1 MIIRTRRIG
10 ANDMRVILLG
20 LILIASNAYAEPWPL
35 TKQDCLAANI
45 YHEARGESLAGQ
57 YMVAYVTMNRVESS
71 RYPNT
76 ICAVVKE
83 YKQFSWYNP
92 KISKYPKDSDA
103 WDKACSVALKF
114 LLDKPISKIDLSE
127 GAIYYHATYVSPE
140 WAARKTYIGR
150 VGIHL
155 FYR

>member
-1 MIIRTRRIG
+1 MKGTG
-10 ANDMRVILLG
+10 ALTLKNTLLA
-20 LILIASNAYAEPWPL
+20 LILIASSAYAEPWPM
-35 TKQDCLAANI
+35 TKEDCLAANI

-57 YMVAYVTMNRVESS
+57 YMVAYVTMNRVENSK
-71 RYPNT
+71 YPST
-76 ICAVVKE
+76 ICGVVKD

-92 KISKYPKDSDA
+92 KYSKYPRDRDA
-103 WDKACSVALKF
+103 WDRACSVASKF
-114 LLDKPISKIDLSE
+114 LLGEPVSKIDLSE

-150 VGIHL
+150 VGSHL